1 MPLTKIEKVLS
12 KGLDELKEKGTIK
25 GKETVITG
33 IKQAQESKGSRYF
46 IEGYGSKE
54 FLMMNSNS
62 YLGMGLRKEVIEAE
76 EKAAR
81 EFGAG
86 PGAVRFISGTYES
99 HVELEKRLAKFH
111 NKEAGMIFSSAYAAI
126 MGTLPPLISKDTIVI
141 SDQLNHNCIIN
152 AARLSRPKD
161 KRIYSHNNTNELE
174 SNLKECIGIC
184 RRVIVVTDGIFSMRG
199 DYAPLPEIA
208 DLAEK
213 YDPKFEE
220 GILTIVDDSHGVGAI
235 GETGRG
241 ITEFTHENRIDI
253 LVATMGKAL
262 GVNGGYLVSTAKV
275 VDYLRETS
283 PFYVY
288 TNPIT
293 VSEARATLKAL
304 EILDSDKGK
313 GMLKHLCEMMAYF
326 RKGLID
332 LGYEIVKGEHPIVP
346 LMVRDTKKTVELV
359 KYLKDNGI
367 LSTGIY
373 YPVVPRGDE
382 EIRFQICA
390 EHTKSDI
397 DYALKILKDYK
408 ETRL

>member
-1 MPLTKIEKVLS
+1 MPLTRIEKVLS

-161 KRIYSHNNTNELE
+161 KRIYNHNNTNELG

-184 RRVIVVTDGIFSMRG
+184 RRVIIVTDGIFSMRG

-283 PFYVY
+283 PFYIY

>member
-33 IKQAQESKGSRYF
+33 IKQAQESKGPRYF
-46 IEGYGSKE
+46 IEGYGNKE

-76 EKAAR
+76 EKAAK

-111 NKEAGMIFSSAYAAI
+111 NREAGMIFSSAYAAI

-184 RRVIVVTDGIFSMRG
+184 RRVIIVTDGIFSMRG

-241 ITEFTHENRIDI
+241 TTEFTHENRIDI

-262 GVNGGYLVSTAKV
+262 GVNGGYLVSAAKV

-283 PFYVY
+283 PFYIY

-313 GMLKHLCEMMAYF
+313 GMLKHLCEMTAYF

-332 LGYEIVKGEHPIVP
+332 LGYEVVKGEHPIVP

>member
-1 MPLTKIEKVLS
+1 MPLTKIEKILS

-33 IKQAQESKGSRYF
+33 IKQAQESKGPRYF
-46 IEGYGSKE
+46 IEGYGNKE

-76 EKAAR
+76 EKAAK

-86 PGAVRFISGTYES
+86 PGGVRFISGTYES

-184 RRVIVVTDGIFSMRG
+184 RRVIIVTDGIFSMRG

-241 ITEFTHENRIDI
+241 TTEFTHENRIDI

-313 GMLKHLCEMMAYF
+313 EMLKHLCEMMAYF

-346 LMVRDTKKTVELV
+346 LMIRDTKKTVELV

-397 DYALKILKDYK
+397 DYVLSYIS
-408 ETRL
+408 

>member
-33 IKQAQESKGSRYF
+33 IKQAQESKGPRYF
-46 IEGYGSKE
+46 IEGYGNKE

-76 EKAAR
+76 EKAAK

-111 NKEAGMIFSSAYAAI
+111 NREAGMIFSSAYAAI

-213 YDPKFEE
+213 YDPEFEE

-241 ITEFTHENRIDI
+241 TTEFTHENRIDI

-283 PFYVY
+283 PLYIY

-313 GMLKHLCEMMAYF
+313 EMLKHLREMTACF

-332 LGYEIVKGEHPIVP
+332 LGYEVVKGEHPIVP
-346 LMVRDTKKTVELV
+346 LMIRDTKKTVELV
-359 KYLKDNGI
+359 KHLKDNGI

-397 DYALKILKDYK
+397 DYALSYIS
-408 ETRL
+408 

>member
-12 KGLDELKEKGTIK
+12 KGLDELKEKGIIK

-33 IKQAQESKGSRYF
+33 IKQAQESKGPRYF
-46 IEGYGSKE
+46 IEGYGNKE

-76 EKAAR
+76 EKAAK
-81 EFGAG
+81 EFGVG

-161 KRIYSHNNTNELE
+161 KRIYSHKNTNELE
-174 SNLKECIGIC
+174 SNLKECIGTC
-184 RRVIVVTDGIFSMRG
+184 RRIIVVTDGIFSMRG

-346 LMVRDTKKTVELV
+346 LMIRDTKKTVELV

-397 DYALKILKDYK
+397 DYALKVLKDYK

>member
-33 IKQAQESKGSRYF
+33 IKQAQESKGPRYF
-46 IEGYGSKE
+46 IEGYGNKE

-76 EKAAR
+76 EKAAK

-184 RRVIVVTDGIFSMRG
+184 RRVIIVTDGIFSMRG

-213 YDPKFEE
+213 YDPEFEE

-241 ITEFTHENRIDI
+241 TTEFTHENRIDI

-283 PFYVY
+283 PFYIY

-304 EILDSDKGK
+304 EILDSDRGK
-313 GMLKHLCEMMAYF
+313 EMLKHLREMTAYF

-332 LGYEIVKGEHPIVP
+332 LGYEVVKGEHPIVP
-346 LMVRDTKKTVELV
+346 LMIRDTKKTVELV

-397 DYALKILKDYK
+397 DYVLSCIS
-408 ETRL
+408 

>member
-33 IKQAQESKGSRYF
+33 IKQAQESKGPRYF
-46 IEGYGSKE
+46 IEGYGNKE

-62 YLGMGLRKEVIEAE
+62 YLGMGLREEVIEAE
-76 EKAAR
+76 EKAAK

-99 HVELEKRLAKFH
+99 HVELEKRLAQFH
-111 NKEAGMIFSSAYAAI
+111 NREAGMIFSSAYAAI

-184 RRVIVVTDGIFSMRG
+184 RRVIIVTDGIFSMRG

-213 YDPKFEE
+213 YDPEFEE

-241 ITEFTHENRIDI
+241 TTEFTHENRIDI

-283 PFYVY
+283 PFYIY

-313 GMLKHLCEMMAYF
+313 GMLKHLREMTAYF
-326 RKGLID
+326 MKVLID
-332 LGYEIVKGEHPIVP
+332 LGYEVVMGEHPIVP
-346 LMVRDTKKTVELV
+346 LMIRDTKKTVELV

-397 DYALKILKDYK
+397 DYVLSYIS
-408 ETRL
+408 

>member
-33 IKQAQESKGSRYF
+33 IKQAQGSKGPRYF
-46 IEGYGSKE
+46 IEGYGNKE

-76 EKAAR
+76 EKAAK

-111 NKEAGMIFSSAYAAI
+111 NREAGMIFSSAYAAI

-184 RRVIVVTDGIFSMRG
+184 RRVIIVTDGIFSMRG

-241 ITEFTHENRIDI
+241 TTEFTHENRIDI

-283 PFYVY
+283 PFYIY

-346 LMVRDTKKTVELV
+346 LMIRDTKKTVELV